1 MYKVK
6 KEVIF
11 MKVKVVVEVPAEEM
25 AAIREFYG
33 DGWTDEDI
41 MFERINENY
50 DDLMQNIEVKII

>member
-1 MYKVK
+1 
-6 KEVIF
+6 
-11 MKVKVVVEVPAEEM
+11 MKVKVVVEVSAEEM
-25 AAIREFYG
+25 AEIREFYG